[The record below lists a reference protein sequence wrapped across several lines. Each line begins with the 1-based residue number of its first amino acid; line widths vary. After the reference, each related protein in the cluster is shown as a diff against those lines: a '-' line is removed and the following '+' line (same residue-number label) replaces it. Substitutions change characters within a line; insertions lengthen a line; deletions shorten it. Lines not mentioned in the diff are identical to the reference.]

1 MRPVT
6 KKTIGESIMLGNGT
20 THVIQEEYKPYG
32 NARPILLTNLGRY
45 CSYCEQAFLCGS
57 NLQTEHI
64 QPKGLDVNGIKPYA
78 ELSTKWENFL
88 LGCATCNGKGNKG
101 DKNVV
106 FEDIHLPH
114 RNNTYLSL
122 VYKEAGVVIPN
133 PKLEGKSL
141 ANAEALISLVGLDKE
156 DLDTDGRCGMRREV
170 WEKAIMYLN
179 DYENGEIKLRH
190 LIDYIKVSGYW
201 SIWFTV
207 FSGHDEVRKALIEE
221 FPGTAKECFDA
232 NNHYEPVNR
241 NPKNAI
247 DPV

>member
-1 MRPVT
+1 M
-6 KKTIGESIMLGNGT
+6 
-20 THVIQEEYKPYG
+20 YK
-32 NARPILLTNLGRY
+32 R
-45 CSYCEQAFLCGS
+45 Q
-57 NLQTEHI
+57 
-64 QPKGLDVNGIKPYA
+64 
-78 ELSTKWENFL
+78 
-88 LGCATCNGKGNKG
+88 GKGNKG

-190 LIDYIKVSGYW
+190 LIDYIKVSGCW